1 MRYAFLIVAMIVCQ
15 QSVARPVLGGVYVR
29 ATPTLTELR
38 AIEEARARELER
50 RRRAEEEREIDR
62 IGLELAKMGRSFN
75 GGRPRSASEAN
86 AQYAAACRNQLR
98 ADRLQD
104 EARRDQALQD
114 ARFVQKLAERREAAR
129 SRAYATS
136 TNRKMRFDNIGTSKT
151 AKPNAC
157 PKCNRGRIKCSACNA
172 TRLIQNDDGR
182 GCVPCTQCADGYVS
196 CPDCQG
202 KGVVP

>member
-1 MRYAFLIVAMIVCQ
+1 MKYVLLIAVMIACQ
-15 QSVARPVLGGVYVR
+15 QLVAQPVHGGVFIR
-29 ATPTLTELR
+29 TTPTITELR
-38 AIEEARARELER
+38 AIEEARAREMER
-50 RRRAEEEREIDR
+50 KRRAEEEREIDR

-98 ADRLQD
+98 TDRLQD

-114 ARFVQKLAERREAAR
+114 ARFVQKLAERRSLAR
-129 SRAYATS
+129 ARANAPSANT
-136 TNRKMRFDNIGTSKT
+136 KMRFDNIRAADA

-157 PKCNRGRIKCSACNA
+157 PKCNRGHVKCSACNG
-172 TRLIQNDDGR
+172 TRLIQNEDGR
-182 GCVPCTQCADGYVS
+182 GCAPCTQCTDGSVP

-202 KGVVP
+202 KGVAP